1 MSMPDTRT
9 VNSVKKVNNANGDL
23 DCLKAVINGVEMFVP
38 PNDFN
43 NIDRKFEYKEYNE
56 YLKWDKNGKFDID
69 NFLTIKSDA
78 LSTCFPY
85 LLDGAL

>member
-9 VNSVKKVNNANGDL
+9 VNSVKKVNNENGDL

-43 NIDRKFEYKEYNE
+43 NVDRKLIKEWEDDGN
-56 YLKWDKNGKFDID
+56 
-69 NFLTIKSDA
+69 TIQEAD
-78 LSTCFPY
+78 
-85 LLDGAL
+85 

>member
-38 PNDFN
+38 PDDFN
-43 NIDRKFEYKEYNE
+43 NIDRKLIKAWEDAGN
-56 YLKWDKNGKFDID
+56 
-69 NFLTIKSDA
+69 TIAEAD
-78 LSTCFPY
+78 
-85 LLDGAL
+85 